1 MVLAVASRFSD
12 PQWATHGG
20 GLAFTA
26 LALGSA
32 CCTVLDSAVNGA
44 SSSPVQLA
52 FSIILPWWK
61 TKLMKFVSA
70 SNGPLNGCSTPSA
83 QPKLCL
89 SSRIVLYFGIFWW

>member
-44 SSSPVQLA
+44 SSSPVQLEDE
-52 FSIILPWWK
+52 
-61 TKLMKFVSA
+61 VDEV
-70 SNGPLNGCSTPSA
+70 
-83 QPKLCL
+83 CL
-89 SSRIVLYFGIFWW
+89 SFQWALEW